1 METAVWLSYFG
12 HHAYVILFFWVL
24 IEQIGLPIP
33 SVPVLLAA
41 GSSSAQGRQNLPLV
55 LTCAIAACLIS
66 DTAWFMLGRR
76 YGRSVLELIC
86 KVALLSPSKLLSAH
100 ENINRHGRTALFV
113 SKFVPALGTLVPPM
127 AACSGMSLPAFLIS
141 DAVGSAIWAS
151 TWILGGRVLGR
162 ACSETQLIWVRSGG
176 HV

>member
-1 METAVWLSYFG
+1 
-12 HHAYVILFFWVL
+12 
-24 IEQIGLPIP
+24 
-33 SVPVLLAA
+33 
-41 GSSSAQGRQNLPLV
+41 
-55 LTCAIAACLIS
+55 
-66 DTAWFMLGRR
+66 
-76 YGRSVLELIC
+76 
-86 KVALLSPSKLLSAH
+86 
-100 ENINRHGRTALFV
+100 
-113 SKFVPALGTLVPPM
+113 LVPPM